1 MDVMKSVRE
10 IYTAQITQ
18 SKLNVQ
24 ILLSNPTSIPEHSDF
39 VKELDKHI
47 GDIAT
52 ATDKLAVLI
61 KHMEDL

>member
-1 MDVMKSVRE
+1 MDVMKSMRE

-24 ILLSNPTSIPEHSDF
+24 VLLNNPTSIPEHSDF
-39 VKELDKHI
+39 VKEL
-47 GDIAT
+47 